1 MIGLVFVRVPREA
14 VTYSLLLGDLV
25 ASTNSRLRASTL
37 RNTLTRTGHAA
48 VEVHAV
54 DTNRRIVLDA

>member
-1 MIGLVFVRVPREA
+1 VRVLREA

>member
-1 MIGLVFVRVPREA
+1 MIGLVFVRVLREA